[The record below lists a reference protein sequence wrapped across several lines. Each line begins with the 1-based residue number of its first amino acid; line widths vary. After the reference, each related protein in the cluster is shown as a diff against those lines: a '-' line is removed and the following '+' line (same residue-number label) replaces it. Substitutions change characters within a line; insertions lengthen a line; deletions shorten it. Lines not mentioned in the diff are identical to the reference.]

1 MARDS
6 IVIFY
11 GNQTGLGSDMDK
23 ASDAS
28 RILSRS
34 GGTCEAEV
42 WRLVSGWVF
51 TLRSYVEMNISKHRA
66 QSVFE
71 CLGGRIRHI
80 WYRRIFLGDVCLSS
94 EGVLTIGK

>member
-6 IVIFY
+6 IVVFY
-11 GNQTGLGSDMDK
+11 ENQTGLGSDMNK

-28 RILSRS
+28 RILGRT

-42 WRLVSGWVF
+42 WRLVSGWIF
-51 TLRSYVEMNISKHRA
+51 PLRSYVKMNISKHWV
-66 QSVFE
+66 QSVFW
-71 CLGGRIRHI
+71 CLGGRMRHI

-94 EGVLTIGK
+94 EGVLAIGK